1 MNFIQ
6 LDPASLA
13 IGYVCGTL
21 LCWYLNQTLNAKESE
36 YEREEWIERHAEE
49 EPDNFHNSVYPGNY
63 PYNLS
68 TPDRK

>member
-21 LCWYLNQTLNAKESE
+21 LCWYLNDTLNAKELE
-36 YEREEWIERHAEE
+36 YEREE
-49 EPDNFHNSVYPGNY
+49 SGN
-63 PYNLS
+63 
-68 TPDRK
+68 

>member
-21 LCWYLNQTLNAKESE
+21 LCWYLNDTLNEKELE
-36 YEREEWIERHAEE
+36 YEREEQ
-49 EPDNFHNSVYPGNY
+49 GN
-63 PYNLS
+63 
-68 TPDRK
+68 

>member
-21 LCWYLNQTLNAKESE
+21 LCYYIMEMFHAKESE
-36 YEREEWIERHAEE
+36 Y
-49 EPDNFHNSVYPGNY
+49 DNESKKGNFYPGSSVYHGNY
-63 PYNLS
+63 PYNL
-68 TPDRK
+68 DKHD